1 MSVRESA
8 RPNRVPT
15 RAGPIASDLRHF
27 IAAYLPLPR
36 SRLELCLQFHTI
48 GSSCRQ

>member
-15 RAGPIASDLRHF
+15 RAGPIASEHF
-27 IAAYLPLPR
+27 IAPYLPLLR
-36 SRLELCLQFHTI
+36 SRLELRLQFHTI